1 MVGRAPRARRNT
13 TNNQKG
19 KTKMIVK
26 FITMKGV
33 ISIAASLFHNLR
45 VQSVSWCP
53 LSTFEQFSNFESDC
67 IMPYGATRCDT
78 PLSVCC
84 FAALSNHPFRPFRL
98 YAEAPRR
105 VCPLSS
111 LPMQRTGRPLSQCA
125 AAWKAAVPVSACARS
140 FRKAESPS
148 ICRGFVCFLLVARG
162 GLEPSTSRL

>member
-1 MVGRAPRARRNT
+1 MGKRFPLHGCEGGRRRSRGDHPTMVGRAPRARRNT

-26 FITMKGV
+26 FCTMKGV
-33 ISIAASLFHNLR
+33 SGIAASLFHNLR

-67 IMPYGATRCDT
+67 IIPYGATRCDT
-78 PLSVCC
+78 PLSGCC

-105 VCPLSS
+105 VSPLF
-111 LPMQRTGRPLSQCA
+111 PAHATDGTV
-125 AAWKAAVPVSACARS
+125 VPVRRRLEGG
-140 FRKAESPS
+140 FPS
-148 ICRGFVCFLLVARG
+148 
-162 GLEPSTSRL
+162 